1 VLCDECNEG
10 ARALFP
16 ALPPS
21 ENDVIGR
28 NTLDPVP
35 PHASVRLRAGAGA
48 LVLAELIGQDCGA
61 AIAVLLFPQ
70 VGVFGVIALR
80 IGFSALVLLLVA
92 RPRLP
97 RRLADWG
104 VIAAFGLAIG
114 VMNTAFYLATERIPL
129 GTAVTIEVLGPLVL
143 SVVTARRAI
152 AWLWAG
158 LGVAGVLLLWGG
170 DLSGLD
176 PLGGGLAALAALC
189 WAGYIL
195 ASAEAGRRFRRL
207 DGLAWAMAVAAVLTL
222 PTGIA
227 VSGPRMIEPAHL
239 GLGLAIAVLS
249 SAIPYGV
256 ELFAL
261 RWLGPSPFGVLMSM
275 SPGIAAAVGFV
286 ILRQALPWPAIIA
299 IVLVAA
305 ASAGA
310 VLTAPRRPPIA
321 EPVA

>member
-1 VLCDECNEG
+1 M
-10 ARALFP
+10 
-16 ALPPS
+16 
-21 ENDVIGR
+21 
-28 NTLDPVP
+28 P
-35 PHASVRLRAGAGA
+35 PHAPLRVRAGAGA

-70 VGVFGVIALR
+70 VGVFGVVALR
-80 IGFSALVLLLVA
+80 VGFSAIVLLLVA

-97 RRLADWG
+97 RRLGDWG
-104 VIAAFGLAIG
+104 VIAGFGLALA

-129 GTAVTIEVLGPLVL
+129 GTAVTIEVLGPLIL
-143 SVVTARRAI
+143 SVVVARRAI

-170 DLSGLD
+170 DLRGLD
-176 PLGGGLAALAALC
+176 PLGVGLAALAALC

-207 DGLAWAMAVAAVLTL
+207 DGLAWAMSLAAVLTL
-222 PTGIA
+222 PAGIA
-227 VSGPRMIEPAHL
+227 TSGPRMIEPVHL
-239 GLGLAIAVLS
+239 ALGLAIAVLS

-261 RWLGPSPFGVLMSM
+261 RRLGASPFGVLMSM
-275 SPGIAAAVGFV
+275 SPAIAAGVGLV
-286 ILRQALPWPAIIA
+286 VLRQALPIVAVTA

>member
-1 VLCDECNEG
+1 
-10 ARALFP
+10 
-16 ALPPS
+16 
-21 ENDVIGR
+21 
-28 NTLDPVP
+28 VP
-35 PHASVRLRAGAGA
+35 PAPSARVRAGAGA

-61 AIAVLLFPQ
+61 AIAVLLFPS

-80 IGFSALVLLLVA
+80 IGFSAVVLLLVA

-97 RRLADWG
+97 RGLADWG
-104 VIAAFGLAIG
+104 VVAGFGLAIA

-143 SVVTARRAI
+143 SVVVAHRAI

-158 LGVAGVLLLWGG
+158 LGVVGVVLLWWGDLHGG
-170 DLSGLD
+170 DPRGLD
-176 PLGGGLAALAALC
+176 PVGVGFAALAALC

-207 DGLAWAMAVAAVLTL
+207 DGLAWAMAIAAVLTL
-222 PTGIA
+222 PAGIA
-227 VSGPRMIEPAHL
+227 TSGPRMIDPAHL

-256 ELFAL
+256 ELLAL
-261 RWLGPSPFGVLMSM
+261 RRLGASPFGVLMSM
-275 SPGIAAAVGFV
+275 SPAIAAGVGLV
-286 ILRQALPWPAIIA
+286 ILHQALPLPAIAA

-321 EPVA
+321 EPLA

>member
-1 VLCDECNEG
+1 MP
-10 ARALFP
+10 P
-16 ALPPS
+16 A
-21 ENDVIGR
+21 
-28 NTLDPVP
+28 VP
-35 PHASVRLRAGAGA
+35 LRVRAGAGA

-70 VGVFGVIALR
+70 AGVFGTIALR
-80 IGFSALVLLLVA
+80 VGFSAIVLLLVA

-97 RRLADWG
+97 RRLGDWG
-104 VIAAFGLAIG
+104 VVVGFGVALA
-114 VMNTAFYLATERIPL
+114 VMNSSFYLATDRIPL
-129 GTAVTIEVLGPLVL
+129 GTTVTIEVLGPLVL
-143 SVVTARRAI
+143 SVIVGRRRI

-176 PLGGGLAALAALC
+176 PVGVGLAALAAVC
-189 WAGYIL
+189 WAAYIL

-222 PTGIA
+222 PAGIA
-227 VSGPRMIEPAHL
+227 TSGPALVQPAHL
-239 GLGLAIAVLS
+239 ALGLAIAVLS

-261 RWLGPSPFGVLMSM
+261 RRLGPSPFGVLMSM
-275 SPGIAAAVGFV
+275 SPAIAAIVGLV
-286 ILRQALPWPAIIA
+286 ILGQTLPIVAVIA

-310 VLTAPRRPPIA
+310 VLTGPRRPPIA
-321 EPVA
+321 EPIA